1 MSAPF
6 ARRPWR
12 RAAHH
17 FRRRGATRSSVPAFS
32 SSRCEGGRRRS
43 RPGRSRGSGWPV
55 PAAWLGW
62 LPAWFGACL
71 SSQVTFSCLRLMA
84 DSDQIVTPADLAG
97 ECFMTVPTCLIKCFS
112 ASLPVIQRRFCRN
125 LRLDGNTCQGD
136 KAAHENVF
144 RHLWHLH
151 YWLASRWS
159 GRFRLIFPQIG
170 QTPRPAGWSLIC
182 VSRRA
187 GFVKLS
193 SEPGRHECPTHRRA
207 CASTTR

>member
-1 MSAPF
+1 MLKQRTKATVSRRALAPSYLAPF
-6 ARRPWR
+6 AP
-12 RAAHH
+12 AAHC
-17 FRRRGATRSSVPAFS
+17 FRQRGAIRFSAPAFS
-32 SSRCEGGRRRS
+32 SSRCGEGRRRS
-43 RPGRSRGSGWPV
+43 RPGRLHDSGWPAPV
-55 PAAWLGW
+55 AWRGW
-62 LPAWFGACL
+62 IPDWFGAYL
-71 SSQVTFSCLRLMA
+71 SSLVTFSCLRLMA

-125 LRLDGNTCQGD
+125 LRLDGNTSQGD

-170 QTPRPAGWSLIC
+170 QTPRPAGWSPIC
-182 VSRRA
+182 ALAQA
-187 GFVKLS
+187 GVPK
-193 SEPGRHECPTHRRA
+193 R
-207 CASTTR
+207 